1 MTTTAE
7 RGSGGPPEVADQ
19 PLLSLHGI
27 TKNFGAVQALRGVDL
42 DILPG
47 KITAL
52 VGDNG
57 AGKSTMIKT
66 ISGIWSPTA
75 GEMRWNGEV
84 VTPRTPRDADALGI
98 ATVYQDLALCD
109 NLDIVQ
115 NMFLGHE
122 LLRHRLLDETTMEK
136 TAKQTLAD
144 LSVTTVSSV
153 RQLVGSLSG
162 GQRQS
167 VAVAR
172 AVMRDARLVIMD
184 EPTAALGVSQTAQ
197 VLDLIRRLG
206 ERGIAVL
213 VVSHNLSDVFSVADR
228 LAVLY
233 LGSLVSSGPIAE
245 YDTQSAVELITTGHL
260 HADGTPVGG
269 LPGNQS
275 HPLEQNSAVHD
286 SNTTPPGG

>member
-1 MTTTAE
+1 MTITAE
-7 RGSGGPPEVADQ
+7 SGGAGSSGAADQ
-19 PLLSLHGI
+19 PLLSLRGI
-27 TKNFGAVQALRGVDL
+27 TKNFGAVQALSGVDF
-42 DILPG
+42 DVMPG

-57 AGKSTMIKT
+57 AGKSTLIKT
-66 ISGIWSPTA
+66 ISGIWEPTA
-75 GEMRWNGEV
+75 GHITWQGRPVSMH
-84 VTPRTPRDADALGI
+84 TPRDADSLGI

-122 LLRHRLLDETTMEK
+122 LLRYRLLDETAMEK
-136 TAKQTLAD
+136 TASKTLAD

-172 AVMRDARLVIMD
+172 AVMRDAQLVIMD

-197 VLDLIRRLG
+197 VLDLVRRLG
-206 ERGIAVL
+206 ARGVAVL
-213 VVSHNLSDVFSVADR
+213 MISHNLNDVFGVADR

-233 LGSLVSSGPIAE
+233 LGKLVSSGPLSD
-245 YDTQSAVELITTGHL
+245 YDTQSAVELITTGTLDHPDRAAPP
-260 HADGTPVGG
+260 ADAGSDGKV
-269 LPGNQS
+269 
-275 HPLEQNSAVHD
+275 
-286 SNTTPPGG
+286 

>member
-1 MTTTAE
+1 MSLTAE
-7 RGSGGPPEVADQ
+7 RGVPGTPGDPDG
-19 PLLSLHGI
+19 PLLSLRGI
-27 TKNFGAVQALRGVDL
+27 VKTFGAVQALRGVDL
-42 DILPG
+42 DIPPG
-47 KITAL
+47 QITAL

-66 ISGIWSPTA
+66 ISGIWGPTS
-75 GEMRWNGEV
+75 GEMFWNGQQ
-84 VTPRTPRDADALGI
+84 VTVRTPRDADSLGI

-115 NMFLGHE
+115 NMYLGHE
-122 LLRHRLLDETTMEK
+122 LLTHRLLDESEMEK
-136 TAKQTLAD
+136 TARQTLAD
-144 LSVTTVSSV
+144 LSVTTVASV

-206 ERGIAVL
+206 ARGIAVL
-213 VVSHNLSDVFSVADR
+213 VVSHNLNDGF
-228 LAVLY
+228 AV
-233 LGSLVSSGPIAE
+233 
-245 YDTQSAVELITTGHL
+245 
-260 HADGTPVGG
+260 
-269 LPGNQS
+269 
-275 HPLEQNSAVHD
+275 
-286 SNTTPPGG
+286 

>member
-1 MTTTAE
+1 MSLTAE
-7 RGSGGPPEVADQ
+7 IDTTGAPEGHDH
-19 PLLSLHGI
+19 PLLSLRGL
-27 TKNFGAVQALRGVDL
+27 TKTFGAVQALRDVDL
-42 DILPG
+42 DIPAG
-47 KITAL
+47 QITAL

-57 AGKSTMIKT
+57 AGKSVMIKT
-66 ISGIWSPTA
+66 IAGIWAPTA
-75 GEMRWNGEV
+75 GQIYWDGEPV
-84 VTPRTPRDADALGI
+84 VIRTPKEADHLGI

-122 LLRHRLLDETTMEK
+122 DLSHRLLDETSMEL

-153 RQLVGSLSG
+153 RQPVGSLSG

-197 VLDLIRRLG
+197 VIELIRTLG
-206 ERGIAVL
+206 ARGIAVI
-213 VVSHNLSDVFSVADR
+213 VISHNLNEVFAIADR

-233 LGSLVSSGPIAE
+233 LGRMVSSGPIAE
-245 YDTQSAVELITTGHL
+245 YDLQRAVELITTGQL
-260 HADGTPVGG
+260 AGTQSRESDGATGSDPKG
-269 LPGNQS
+269 
-275 HPLEQNSAVHD
+275 
-286 SNTTPPGG
+286 

>member
-7 RGSGGPPEVADQ
+7 RGSSGPLEVDGQ
-19 PLLSLHGI
+19 PLLSLRGI

-47 KITAL
+47 KVTAL

-66 ISGIWSPTA
+66 ISGIWAPTS

-172 AVMRDARLVIMD
+172 AVMRDAKLVIMD

-233 LGSLVSSGPIAE
+233 LGAMVSSGPIAD
-245 YDTQSAVELITTGHL
+245 YDTQSAVELITTGSAHSKG
-260 HADGTPVGG
+260 ASAGTPLQERV
-269 LPGNQS
+269 P
-275 HPLEQNSAVHD
+275 PAHD
-286 SNTTPPGG
+286 SNATPPGG